1 VGAYFLHLNG
11 ISFKIQFFAPE
22 HSHPFTE
29 YLTIHYMKSI
39 QQSALY
45 LLAILFFFS
54 CDASKKTVKTTG
66 DDGVLEFQ
74 ILQMN
79 DVYEIS
85 PSASED
91 LGGLAR
97 VATLRKELLAK
108 NPNTF
113 TVLAGDFISPS
124 VTGTLK
130 FEGKRIRGRQM
141 IESLNALG
149 LDWVVFGNHEFDYDD
164 LADLQARLDESN
176 FTWFSANA
184 RLKGSTWTQQFF
196 KNKADGST
204 EICPDNQVYTLK
216 DADGTTLRL
225 GVFGVLINTGKKPWV
240 EYSDWNAAAQKNYQ
254 ELKPKTDLVIALTH
268 LGIKDDQEL
277 AALLPEIPLFLG
289 GHDHDNMRVPVGP
302 SVITKADANA
312 KTVYVHTVRYQKN
325 SGKCTVKSE
334 LRAINAK
341 IPDEPSTA
349 AVVAKWEK
357 IKNESLSSS
366 GFNATAVVVKLQEPL
381 DCREGVVRHSQAP
394 VGAMITEAMMAVS
407 RHKPECAVMNSGALR
422 VDDVLSGVLTE
433 FDVVRMLPFGGGI
446 SEVEMTGSLL
456 QKMLETGFTNKG
468 SGGFLQIMGAK
479 MEAAT
484 GKWTVGTKAIEP
496 TRRYRVSLP
505 DFLLS
510 GNEANMDFLKA
521 SLDANGK
528 STNPDIPTILKPEP
542 KDKNDLRNDIRLAL
556 IHSLRGE

>member
-1 VGAYFLHLNG
+1 
-11 ISFKIQFFAPE
+11 
-22 HSHPFTE
+22 
-29 YLTIHYMKSI
+29 MKSI
-39 QQSALY
+39 QLSALIF
-45 LLAILFFFS
+45 LAVLCLFS
-54 CDASKKTVKTTG
+54 CDASKKAVATTG
-66 DDGVLEFQ
+66 DDGILEFQ

-113 TVLAGDFISPS
+113 TVLSGDFISPS

-130 FEGKRIRGRQM
+130 FENKRIRGRQM
-141 IESLNALG
+141 IETLNALG

-164 LADLQARLDESN
+164 LADLQARLDESQ

-184 RLKGSTWTQQFF
+184 RLKGTTWTQQFF
-196 KNKADGST
+196 KNKGPGST
-204 EICPDNQVYTLK
+204 EICPDNQVFTLK

-225 GVFGVLINTGKKPWV
+225 GVFGVLINTGRKPWV

-254 ELKPKTDLVIALTH
+254 ELKPKTDLVLALTH
-268 LGIKDDQEL
+268 LGIQDDQKL
-277 AALLPEIPLFLG
+277 AALLPEIPLFMG

-312 KTVYVHTVRYQKN
+312 KTVYIHTIRYQKS

-334 LRAINAK
+334 LRPINAS
-341 IPDEPSTA
+341 IPDEPTTA

-366 GFNATAVVVKLQEPL
+366 GFNPTAVVTKLQEPL

-407 RHKPECAVMNSGALR
+407 RNKPECAVVNSGSLR
-422 VDDVLSGVLTE
+422 VDDVLSGILTE
-433 FDVVRMLPFGGGI
+433 LDVVRMLPFGGGI
-446 SEVEMTGSLL
+446 SEVEMTGTLL
-456 QKMLETGFTNKG
+456 QKMLETGVTNKG
-468 SGGFLQIMGAK
+468 SGGYLQIMGASRD
-479 MEAAT
+479 AAS
-484 GKWTVGTKAIEP
+484 GKWSVGAQAIVANR
-496 TRRYRVSLP
+496 TYRVTMP
-505 DFLLS
+505 DFLLT
-510 GNEANMDFLKA
+510 GNEANMGFLKA
-521 SLDANGK
+521 SIDANGK
-528 STNPDIPTILKPEP
+528 STNPDIPNIQKPDP

-556 IHSLRGE
+556 IHTLRGE